1 MTTDHKN
8 CRSSC
13 PITFSLDLFGDKWS
27 LLIVRDLLFS
37 ERNSYGEFLEAG
49 EGISTNI
56 LADRLKNLESGGI
69 IQKSV
74 DPDNKRKYIYAL
86 TPKGLELIPILVE
99 IIRWGGKYDP
109 QSPVPKQLLD
119 RLETD
124 RETVIEEFRSLKNK
138 PD

>member
-1 MTTDHKN
+1 MTTDKKN

-27 LLIVRDLLFS
+27 LLIVRDLVFS
-37 ERNSYGEFLEAG
+37 KRNSYGEFLEAG

-56 LADRLKNLESGGI
+56 LADRLKNLESDGI

-74 DPDNKRKYIYAL
+74 DPHNKRKYIYAL
-86 TPKGLELIPILVE
+86 TPKGIELIPILVE

-109 QSPVPKQLLD
+109 ESPVPTQLLD
-119 RLETD
+119 RIETD
-124 RETVIEEFRSLKNK
+124 RETVINEFRSFINK